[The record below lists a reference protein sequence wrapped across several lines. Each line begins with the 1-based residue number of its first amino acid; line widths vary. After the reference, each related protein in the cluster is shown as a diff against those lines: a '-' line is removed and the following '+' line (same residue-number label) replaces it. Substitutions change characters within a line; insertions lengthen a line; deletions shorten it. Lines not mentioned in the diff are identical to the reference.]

1 MNKCFLS
8 LIAMGVVFLP
18 LSPNAQADG
27 CYYHHYYGYHDARCH
42 EAYWYVGQCPSG
54 CWYPDAHKV
63 SLAHTVFHGRA
74 RRYDTTPE
82 FTSRGHSSDNL
93 SPLSGNLEVFP
104 WRSKIAATVFWIGEQ
119 AAENNPIPNTES
131 AWDSNWMA
139 HYGGEDDPARRVNF
153 NPAGFIPKQ
162 NPFYVALPYNDVDD
176 HHTKLEASK
185 VIPWF
190 NDSFVKDG
198 QSVCKGR
205 WVAIRCGKRT
215 CYAQWEDVGPFQIN
229 HWQYVFGNER
239 PRANRNQD
247 AGIDVSPAV
256 RDYLGMSGM
265 DLCDWKFV
273 SVYEVPSGPWT
284 LYGDNN
290 TVANLRRQT
299 GSAIAR
305 K

>member
-1 MNKCFLS
+1 M
-8 LIAMGVVFLP
+8 
-18 LSPNAQADG
+18 
-27 CYYHHYYGYHDARCH
+27 
-42 EAYWYVGQCPSG
+42 
-54 CWYPDAHKV
+54 AHP
-63 SLAHTVFHGRA
+63 VFHGRA
-74 RRYDTTPE
+74 RHYDTTPD
-82 FTSRGHSSDNL
+82 FTSRGHSSDDL
-93 SPLSGNLEVFP
+93 SPLSGNLEAFP
-104 WRSKIAATVFWIGEQ
+104 WRYKIAATVFWIGEQ

-215 CYAQWEDVGPFQIN
+215 CYAQWEDVGPFRSD
-229 HWQYVFGNER
+229 HWEYVFGGER
-239 PRANRNQD
+239 PRPNLNGG
-247 AGIDVSPAV
+247 AGLDVSPAI
-256 RDYLGMSGM
+256 RDYLQLG
-265 DLCDWKFV
+265 DNALTDWRFV
-273 SVYEVPSGPWT
+273 DFKEVPSGPWA

-290 TVANLRRQT
+290 TFVIERRKSEEAFAKRQ
-299 GSAIAR
+299 
-305 K
+305 